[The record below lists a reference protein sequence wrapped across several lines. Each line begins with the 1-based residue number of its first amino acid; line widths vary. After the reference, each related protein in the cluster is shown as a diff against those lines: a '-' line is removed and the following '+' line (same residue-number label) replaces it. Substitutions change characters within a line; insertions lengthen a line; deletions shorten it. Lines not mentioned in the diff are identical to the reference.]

1 MQTLLCEKNMKNC
14 SKSYNT
20 DRLEARDNTKYF
32 RYSTDRLATR
42 GVFRGFFAKN
52 PSSTARG
59 AREAFWNRRA
69 QALHVHALRGGVDS
83 NDKAMQNRNSLRLI

>member
-1 MQTLLCEKNMKNC
+1 MSRTT
-14 SKSYNT
+14 KSVLFFQRNLRVT
-20 DRLEARDNTKYF
+20 DRLEF
-32 RYSTDRLATR
+32 RGGLCREMSYSTDRLETR

-59 AREAFWNRRA
+59 AREAYWNHRA

-83 NDKAMQNRNSLRLI
+83 NGR